1 MHQLV
6 LGIMRKVG
14 VMKETEVFDAET
26 LKTKLIMVSAQLVYT
41 VVTLLPVQLLYT
53 NYVASVSYMVA
64 IYGWCVF
71 QGASQYLEDFQE
83 RYKITERQKTK

>member
-1 MHQLV
+1 
-6 LGIMRKVG
+6 MRKVG

-26 LKTKLIMVSAQLVYT
+26 VKTKLIMVTAQLVYT

-53 NYVASVSYMVA
+53 NYVVSVTYMAA

-71 QGASQYLEDFQE
+71 QGASSYLEDFQE
-83 RYKITERQKTK
+83 RYKTPEEKTK